1 MKDGNAPNQPFL
13 VGGGETGELM
23 RSIDWSKTWMG
34 PTDSW
39 PQSLKVA
46 LQIMLHSRFPMF
58 IWWGKELTYFYNDAY
73 LPTLGIRHPKA
84 LGLSAMEVWSEIWS
98 DLRPQV
104 EAVVERGE
112 ASWNE
117 ELLLFLE
124 RSGFSE
130 ETYHTFSY
138 SPIPN
143 DAGGVGGLYCAV
155 MEVTAQVI
163 SRRRLQTLR
172 DLSERS
178 LMEAKNIQEVC
189 RTAAKTLAE
198 NAKDIPFALLYLLDE
213 NGKTARLAEAILP
226 DLYKNAILGAIEI
239 GGEVDVWHFHKILET
254 NQLQLINDVETKIG
268 QIKVANWKE
277 SWTQQAA
284 VLPLEK
290 AGIQAFPAGFLVAG
304 ISPRQSFDND
314 YQGFIELAAGH
325 VASAIANAHAIEEE
339 RKRAEALAELDRAK
353 TTFFSNVSHEF
364 RTPLT
369 LMLSPLED
377 VLNTANGNLPI
388 EYRENL
394 DIAHRNALRLLK
406 LVNTLLDFSRIES
419 NRIQASYEPLDLC
432 VLTKDLASNFR
443 SAIEK
448 AGMELIIDCED
459 LGAPVYADRE
469 MWEKIVLNLMSNA
482 FKYTLEGTI
491 EVKLR
496 AADGHAVLSVKDTGV
511 GIGEEEVEHIF
522 KRFHRVQNVQGRT
535 HEGTGIGLSLVQEL
549 VHIHKGSIWVNS
561 ELGEGSTFTV
571 IIPMGTAHLSAA
583 QLTTPP
589 TSIALGTIAKPYIE
603 EALRWL
609 PDVPES
615 LDVVSQSAVEEMQT
629 ESDSNDKR
637 PYILL
642 ADDNADIR
650 DYIKKLLQPQYEVKT
665 ANDGVEA
672 LQLINEKVPDL
683 ILSDIMMPRMDGIAL
698 LKQLKQN
705 PKTALTPVILLSA
718 RAGEEAQMDGLE
730 SGADDYLIKPFSAKE
745 LMTRVQT
752 HLRIA
757 AIRSESEQRLRN
769 FILQAP
775 VSIAILNADYV
786 FEMANNQYFQLVNRS
801 QEEVIGK
808 STKEVFPELSGH
820 IIKAILQKVIQSNEP
835 YFGNEYPVPLV
846 RNGKTDTSY
855 FNFVYQPLSEPDGF
869 VHRVIVTATEVT
881 EQVLARKKVEES
893 EQRLQIATQAAQL
906 GVWEYDI
913 QKDTALWEG
922 HRMHEI
928 FGFEPTDTP
937 LDTNTI
943 LQEFIHPADVE
954 SATKDLETTFATGK
968 PLHSIYRSRRKNTD
982 GWIWL
987 EQNARVEYDT
997 NNIPARMV
1005 GVTADITER
1014 KRAEQALQ
1022 ASEERFRGLQQAM
1035 PDGFMIFESVRDQAG
1050 AIEDFRWAYVNPA
1063 AEQIVQRTAA
1073 DLVGKFL
1080 LQEMPGNRTD
1090 GLFDAYTQVVETG
1103 EIWRREF
1110 QYQHE
1115 GLDHFFVSTAV
1126 KTDDG
1131 FAVSFSDISEKKR
1144 AENNINYQKKLLEAS
1159 TESVLD
1165 GILMVSPQG
1174 KMLHF
1179 NQQFLNIWNFP
1190 PAIIEAQS
1198 DELALQYAANETAD
1212 PAAFLARVTDI
1223 YSQPNQQFREEMPM
1237 KDGRVYERFG
1247 APIQDGETR
1256 LGWVWTFRDIT
1267 ERKKAEE
1274 KLRFL
1279 VALNQALL
1287 PLVEPDQIMSVTAQM
1302 LGEHLQVN
1310 RCAYAEVEADENHF
1324 RLIGDYT
1331 QDTFSMIGDFT
1342 FSSFGA
1348 EVLRLMRANEPY
1360 IINNVTEDPRTQLS
1374 LEIYHQTDI
1383 AAVICFPL
1391 HKDGKFTAVMAVHQ
1405 KVPRNWTQEEV
1416 ELVQLVVNRCWEAL
1430 ERTQVMRNL
1439 RESYQFNQTVLDS
1452 LSEHLAVLDK
1462 DGVITSVNEAWKQ
1475 FAIENGADWTMKG
1488 VGVGTNYLDV
1498 CRVEDDMPEAED
1510 ARVIY
1515 QGLQGVLNGTS
1526 KFFSVEYPCHSP
1538 MDKRWFFLTVSPLT
1552 HGGGGAVVSH
1562 LNVTSRRLAEESLRE
1577 SEERYRAFVSQSSE
1591 AIWRCEIKE
1600 PLDITLQPDELIRQ
1614 FYQHG
1619 YLAECNDEM
1628 AKLYGFDK
1636 AEQIIGARLGEMLP
1650 SDEEVNIEYLRA
1662 FIASDYRLT
1671 EAESHEIDRHGQPHY
1686 FLNNLIGIVENG
1698 YLCRAWGTQQD
1709 ITKRKQ
1715 AEEALKESRIR
1726 LQLALDSANVGIHE
1740 WHPKTGK
1747 IIWDKRVKICWGL
1760 PLDQEPDYDI
1770 FMKGVHPS
1778 DRKGTQAALDKA
1790 TDPNGD
1796 GKYYAEYRVIGISD
1810 GIERWLAASGQVFFE
1825 EQQPI
1830 RLVGTVIDIT
1840 KIKRT
1845 QETLYASE
1853 ERLRIATIST
1863 GLGTF
1868 DLNLDTNELT
1878 WDNRTREL
1886 FGLSPDTF
1894 VDMNVF
1900 YKGLHPDDMELTEK
1914 VVNYSLQPESNGD
1927 YDIEYRTIGIEDQKL
1942 RWIRAKG
1949 KVFFEANIPHRFIG
1963 TVLDITDRKTYEDKL
1978 IESEQR
1984 FRYMA
1989 DTVPVMIWITD
2000 ADGQCTY
2007 LNSQWYDYT
2016 GQAEQEALG
2025 LGWTNATHPDDTQ
2038 MAGEVFMNA
2047 SEQRIP
2053 FYFEYRL
2060 MDKNGGYRWM
2070 LDAGLPRYSESGKF
2084 EGFIGAVTDIHER
2097 KLIEE
2102 ALSESEQKFK
2112 KLADAAPVLIWQAGL
2127 DKGCYYFNQVW
2138 LDFTG
2143 RTMEQVI
2150 GNGWADDVHPDDMER
2165 CLDIYVTAFDKREKF
2180 EMEYRLKRYDGQYR
2194 WLLDQ
2199 GVPIYDSSG
2208 TFTGYIGSCVDINDK
2223 KLAEEQKDAFMRI
2236 AGHELRTPLTSL
2248 LGYLSLMQKSQD
2260 SSPAIANYLQ
2270 KCYNSSVKMRG
2281 LITDFLD
2288 VSKVQQGQLSYEISI
2303 FDFDALVLE
2312 TVDNTQLEYP
2322 LHSIGIQGKTGKMF
2336 QGDRRRI
2343 EQVIANLLNNAIKY
2357 SPGKDRIDV
2366 MLQQEDHQLTLKIK
2380 DYGIGI
2386 EQKETHKIFD
2396 KFYRAPGRNKIKGM
2410 GLGLYI
2416 VKQIIDFHN
2425 GSIQVE
2431 SKMGEGTTFVV
2442 QLPLE
2447 SDAM

>member
-1 MKDGNAPNQPFL
+1 MKEWNAPSQTFL
-13 VGGGETGELM
+13 AGGGETGKLM
-23 RSIDWSKTWMG
+23 RSMDWSKTSMG

-39 PQSLKVA
+39 SQSLKVA
-46 LQIMLHSRFPMF
+46 LQIMLNSRFPMF
-58 IWWGKELTYFYNDAY
+58 IWWGERLSYFYNDAY
-73 LPTLGIRHPKA
+73 LPTLGIRHPTA
-84 LGLSAMEVWSEIWS
+84 LGQSAMEVWSEIWS

-138 SPIPN
+138 SPIRD
-143 DAGGVGGLYCAV
+143 DADGVGGLYCAV

-163 SRRRLQTLR
+163 NRRRLQTLR
-172 DLSERS
+172 DLGSNS
-178 LMEAKNIQEVC
+178 LIEAKNVHEVC
-189 RTAAKTLAE
+189 HTAAKTLAE
-198 NAKDIPFALLYLLDE
+198 NSKDVPFAMLYLLEED
-213 NGKTARLAEAILP
+213 GKTARFVETVLP
-226 DLYKNAILGAIEI
+226 EPYKNAIPAVIEI
-239 GGEVDVWHFHKILET
+239 GSESDIWHFKKVLET
-254 NQLQLINDVETKIG
+254 NRLQLVNNIETKIG
-268 QIKVANWKE
+268 YLPVANWTDA
-277 SWTQQAA
+277 WTQEAA

-290 AGIQAFPAGFLVAG
+290 AGIQEFPAGFLVAG

-325 VASAIANAHAIEEE
+325 IASAIANAHAIQEE

-369 LMLSPLED
+369 LLLGPLED
-377 VLNTANGNLPI
+377 VLTTANGNLPI
-388 EYRENL
+388 ELKENL
-394 DIAHRNALRLLK
+394 NIAHRNALRLLK
-406 LVNTLLDFSRIES
+406 LVNTLLDFSRIEADCA
-419 NRIQASYEPLDLC
+419 QASYEPLDLC
-432 VLTKDLASNFR
+432 ALTKDLASNFR

-448 AGMELIIDCED
+448 AGMQLIVDCED
-459 LGAPVYADRE
+459 LGLPVYVDRE
-469 MWEKIVLNLMSNA
+469 MWEKIVLNLLSNA
-482 FKYTLEGTI
+482 FKYTLEGSI
-491 EVKLR
+491 EVQLR

-571 IIPMGTAHLSAA
+571 IIPMGTAHLSTA

-629 ESDSNDKR
+629 ESDSNGKR
-637 PYILL
+637 PYVLL

-665 ANDGVEA
+665 AHDGLEA
-672 LQLINEKVPDL
+672 LQLISEKVPDL

-698 LKQLKQN
+698 LKHLKQN
-705 PKTALTPVILLSA
+705 PQTALIPVILLSA

-730 SGADDYLIKPFSAKE
+730 SGADYYLIKPFSAKE
-745 LMTRVQT
+745 LMARVQT

-757 AIRSESEQRLRN
+757 AIRSESEHRLRN
-769 FILQAP
+769 LILQTP
-775 VSIAILNADYV
+775 VSIAILNADHV

-820 IIKAILQKVIQSNEP
+820 VIKAILEKVIQSNEP
-835 YFGNEYPVPLV
+835 YFGNEYPVPLI
-846 RNGKTDTSY
+846 RNGKTETGY

-869 VHRVIVTATEVT
+869 VNRIIVTATEVT
-881 EQVLARKKVEES
+881 EQVFARKKVEES

-913 QKDTALWEG
+913 QHDTALWEG
-922 HRMHEI
+922 QRMHEI
-928 FGFEPTDTP
+928 FGFDLTDTP
-937 LDTNTI
+937 LNKNTI

-954 SATKDLETTFATGK
+954 SLNKDLETTFATGK

-987 EQNARVEYDT
+987 EQNARVEYDA
-997 NNIPARMV
+997 NNIPIRMV

-1014 KRAEQALQ
+1014 KAAEEALAVNIQQLQTVMDAAQMYSWEINPTTNQLHNSKNFANIVGFELPEGVSAAVGYLHEADLEETSRKLTEAVEKHTTFEHEFRLINPTTQEVVWVSSQAVMTPNATDGQTRLAGISQ
-1022 ASEERFRGLQQAM
+1022 NITERKTAEAARRASEERYQTLFESMDEGFCVLEMLFDEKDHPIDYRFVEINPTFERQSGLQNAIGKTALELV
-1035 PDGFMIFESVRDQAG
+1035 PNLEKHWFET
-1050 AIEDFRWAYVNPA
+1050 Y
-1063 AEQIVQRTAA
+1063 
-1073 DLVGKFL
+1073 GKVAL
-1080 LQEMPGNRTD
+1080 
-1090 GLFDAYTQVVETG
+1090 TG
-1103 EIWRREF
+1103 EPTR
-1110 QYQHE
+1110 
-1115 GLDHFFVSTAV
+1115 FV
-1126 KTDDG
+1126 DD
-1131 FAVSFSDISEKKR
+1131 SEAMGRWFDVYAYRIGGPKSRK
-1144 AENNINYQKKLLEAS
+1144 
-1159 TESVLD
+1159 V
-1165 GILMVSPQG
+1165 GIL
-1174 KMLHF
+1174 F
-1179 NQQFLNIWNFP
+1179 N
-1190 PAIIEAQS
+1190 
-1198 DELALQYAANETAD
+1198 
-1212 PAAFLARVTDI
+1212 
-1223 YSQPNQQFREEMPM
+1223 
-1237 KDGRVYERFG
+1237 
-1247 APIQDGETR
+1247 
-1256 LGWVWTFRDIT
+1256 DIT
-1267 ERKKAEE
+1267 E
-1274 KLRFL
+1274 
-1279 VALNQALL
+1279 
-1287 PLVEPDQIMSVTAQM
+1287 
-1302 LGEHLQVN
+1302 
-1310 RCAYAEVEADENHF
+1310 
-1324 RLIGDYT
+1324 
-1331 QDTFSMIGDFT
+1331 
-1342 FSSFGA
+1342 
-1348 EVLRLMRANEPY
+1348 
-1360 IINNVTEDPRTQLS
+1360 
-1374 LEIYHQTDI
+1374 
-1383 AAVICFPL
+1383 
-1391 HKDGKFTAVMAVHQ
+1391 HK
-1405 KVPRNWTQEEV
+1405 
-1416 ELVQLVVNRCWEAL
+1416 
-1430 ERTQVMRNL
+1430 
-1439 RESYQFNQTVLDS
+1439 
-1452 LSEHLAVLDK
+1452 
-1462 DGVITSVNEAWKQ
+1462 
-1475 FAIENGADWTMKG
+1475 
-1488 VGVGTNYLDV
+1488 
-1498 CRVEDDMPEAED
+1498 
-1510 ARVIY
+1510 
-1515 QGLQGVLNGTS
+1515 
-1526 KFFSVEYPCHSP
+1526 
-1538 MDKRWFFLTVSPLT
+1538 
-1552 HGGGGAVVSH
+1552 
-1562 LNVTSRRLAEESLRE
+1562 LAEEALRQ

-1600 PLDITLQPDELIRQ
+1600 PLDITLPPDELIRQ
-1614 FYQHG
+1614 FYLHG

-1636 AEQIIGARLGEMLP
+1636 AEEIIGARLGEMVP
-1650 SDEEVNIEYLRA
+1650 SDDEVNIEYLRA
-1662 FIASDYRLT
+1662 FIASGYRLT
-1671 EAESHEIDRHGQPHY
+1671 ETETKEVDRNGQPLF

-1698 YLCRAWGTQQD
+1698 LLYRAWGTQRD
-1709 ITKRKQ
+1709 ITERKR
-1715 AEEALKESRIR
+1715 ADEALYESQIR

-1740 WHPKTGK
+1740 WHPQTGK
-1747 IIWDKRVKICWGL
+1747 IIWDKRMKICWGL
-1760 PLDQEPDYDI
+1760 PLDREPDYDI

-1778 DRKGTQAALDKA
+1778 DRALTQLAVDKA
-1790 TDPNGD
+1790 LDPNGD
-1796 GKYYAEYRVIGISD
+1796 GKYYAEYRVIGITD
-1810 GIERWLAASGQVFFE
+1810 GIERWIAASGQVFFE
-1825 EQQPI
+1825 AQQPM
-1830 RLVGTVIDIT
+1830 RLLGTVIDVT

-1845 QETLYASE
+1845 QETLHASE
-1853 ERLRIATIST
+1853 ERLRIATEAT
-1863 GLGTF
+1863 KLGTW
-1868 DLNLDTNELT
+1868 DMNPITNELFF
-1878 WDNRTREL
+1878 DNRTRAL
-1886 FGLSPDTF
+1886 FGLQADAF
-1894 VDMNVF
+1894 VDYDVF
-1900 YKGLHPDDMELTEK
+1900 LSGLHVDDLERTKK
-1914 VVNYSLQPESNGD
+1914 VVSDVLQPEGSGE
-1927 YDIEYRTIGIEDQKL
+1927 YDIEYRTVGITDKKL

-1949 KVFFEANIPHRFIG
+1949 KAFFNDASIAYRFVG
-1963 TVLDITDRKTYEDKL
+1963 TVLDIT
-1978 IESEQR
+1978 EQKQAQEVIR
-1984 FRYMA
+1984 QNEALFRRMA

-2007 LNSQWYDYT
+2007 LNSQWYNYT
-2016 GQAEQEALG
+2016 GQAEQVELG
-2025 LGWTNATHPDDTQ
+2025 LGWINATHSDDAQ

-2060 MDKNGGYRWM
+2060 MDKKGNYRWM
-2070 LDAGLPRYSESGKF
+2070 LDAGLPRFNENGAF

-2102 ALSESEQKFK
+2102 ALSESEKKFRM
-2112 KLADAAPVLIWQAGL
+2112 LADAAPVLIWQAGL

-2150 GNGWADDVHPDDMER
+2150 GNGWADDVHPEDMER
-2165 CLDIYVTAFDKREKF
+2165 CLDIYITAFDKREKF
-2180 EMEYRLKRYDGQYR
+2180 EMEYRLQRYDGQYR

-2223 KLAEEQKDAFMRI
+2223 KLAEEQKDAFMCI

-2303 FDFDALVLE
+2303 FDFDALILE

-2366 MLQQEDHQLTLKIK
+2366 MLQQEDHQVTLKIK

-2386 EQKETHKIFD
+2386 EQEETHKIFN

-2416 VKQIIDFHN
+2416 VDQIVHFHD
-2425 GSIQVE
+2425 GTIQVE
-2431 SKMGEGTTFVV
+2431 SKIGEGTTFVV